1 MYEEREWAA
10 FIKWLQQ
17 SHYGVW
23 LRREETPTS
32 NPLMRHTVLSTGRWP
47 SLRSWRITALR
58 ELCSCKFNVLILE
71 GSVFWQETLHQSS
84 TCERGLAVEQGAKNE
99 PFLHHFPIKMRRHSV
114 CLSLR
119 ITALFST
126 EDGSVL
132 QCSAEQVLH
141 LSLLCFP
148 TRSMYPILRVAGWT
162 DFVGVEQ
169 FLTAVE
175 FRGHYKPKLFS
186 SIFSFRFI
194 PMYNRK
200 MKYQTKLLWIHLSEV
215 FLLFPRCE
223 EVWNNN
229 FSFSSLENQALC
241 YWGAD
246 PWQEHGVLTAA
257 SAWNAVLKEMR
268 SNSGIPTAGFPLNPK
283 STTQK
288 SKVKAVGKKEP
299 QTKMHWILNLLS

>member
-1 MYEEREWAA
+1 MED
-10 FIKWLQQ
+10 
-17 SHYGVW
+17 H
-23 LRREETPTS
+23 
-32 NPLMRHTVLSTGRWP
+32 
-47 SLRSWRITALR
+47 
-58 ELCSCKFNVLILE
+58 
-71 GSVFWQETLHQSS
+71 SS
-84 TCERGLAVEQGAKNE
+84 QGALQLQIQCLDLGGKCILAGDVASE
-99 PFLHHFPIKMRRHSV
+99 QHLQTGLGCRAGRAGRAVGCRARMSLSSIISPSKWGGTL

-162 DFVGVEQ
+162 AFVGVEQ

-246 PWQEHGVLTAA
+246 PWQGHGVLTAA